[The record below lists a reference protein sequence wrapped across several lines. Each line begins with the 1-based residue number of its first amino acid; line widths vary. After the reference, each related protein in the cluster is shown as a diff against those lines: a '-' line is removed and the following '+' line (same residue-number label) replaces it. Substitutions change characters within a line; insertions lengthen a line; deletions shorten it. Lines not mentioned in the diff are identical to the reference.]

1 MDAHQ
6 PSSKSIYD
14 ASTGE
19 VAGKNF
25 VAGLAHGLGGLIVT
39 LISWVLLYVLF
50 TNFILPQ
57 ISGTLKQAESLMKM
71 VESLNKTQS
80 QMETLTEPSS
90 GGTRQIIVPENLI
103 RQFQQ
108 TQPQE

>member
-1 MDAHQ
+1 MDTSH
-6 PSSKSIYD
+6 SSKSLYD
-14 ASTGE
+14 ATTGE
-19 VAGKNF
+19 IARKNF
-25 VAGLAHGLGGLIVT
+25 VAGMMHGLGGLIVT
-39 LISWVLLYVLF
+39 VLSWILLYFLF

-80 QMETLTEPSS
+80 QMDTLTEPSS
-90 GGTRQIIVPENLI
+90 GGSRQIIVPENLI

-108 TQPQE
+108 SQPQE

>member
-1 MDAHQ
+1 MDNHA
-6 PSSKSIYD
+6 STSKSLYD
-14 ASTGE
+14 ATTGE
-19 VAGKNF
+19 IAGKNF
-25 VAGLAHGLGGLIVT
+25 VAGLMHGLGGLIVT

-50 TNFILPQ
+50 TNFIFPQ

-80 QMETLTEPSS
+80 QMNNLTDPSS
-90 GGTRQIIVPENLI
+90 EGTRQIIVPENLI

-108 TQPQE
+108 SQPQE